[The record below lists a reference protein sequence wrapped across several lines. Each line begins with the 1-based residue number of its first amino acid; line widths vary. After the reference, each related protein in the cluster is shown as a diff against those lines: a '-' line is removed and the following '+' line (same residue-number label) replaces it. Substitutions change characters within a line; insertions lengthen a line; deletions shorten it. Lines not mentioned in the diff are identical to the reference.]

1 MIAIGADHGGYKL
14 KEELKKYFEE
24 KGIEYRD
31 YGTYSEER
39 TDFPIF
45 AKRVAEAI
53 KEGTAEYGVLVC
65 RSGYGMTIAAN
76 KFRGV
81 RAASVTSEKL
91 AIAAKADDNVNVI
104 TLCGDY
110 MGINEAI
117 IIFEAWQNTKF
128 KYGRYQERLNMIEKI
143 ENENMK

>member
-1 MIAIGADHGGYKL
+1 M
-14 KEELKKYFEE
+14 
-24 KGIEYRD
+24 
-31 YGTYSEER
+31 
-39 TDFPIF
+39 TDIYLLIMP
-45 AKRVAEAI
+45 A
-53 KEGTAEYGVLVC
+53 
-65 RSGYGMTIAAN
+65 GYGMTIAAN

-91 AIAAKADDNVNVI
+91 AIAAKADDDVNVI

-110 MGINEAI
+110 MEINEAI

-128 KYGRYQERLNMIEKI
+128 KYGRYQERLDMIEKI